1 VAGKN
6 LKKPLGVSWLAAK
19 LAAMKKLITYLF
31 LALVSVTFFVACS
44 DSGDMSSPPA
54 TNPPAAPK
62 K

>member
-1 VAGKN
+1 
-6 LKKPLGVSWLAAK
+6 
-19 LAAMKKLITYLF
+19 MKKLITYLF